1 MLLNPT
7 NLCNQNSTKNFLQRV
22 FIAESL
28 IYACYLLLLN
38 AICFNPINL
47 IIYLW
52 TWYLKLASRFSVK
65 WVEEYEKLDFPTY
78 FNREG
83 EEKNTG
89 TIPLVSLLPMVKMR
103 IKEWTQF
110 FFQEPLSFME
120 TTSQKSARMSNYHWV
135 RNSAAAG
142 NWKELPLQILF
153 AILLMGLSPASW
165 QCVTLLLIYHRSI
178 NRRLYPWKTGICPGL
193 SSQSEGRV
201 TSESQI
207 IILSG
212 KYVRVV
218 FASLEAE
225 KE

>member
-28 IYACYLLLLN
+28 IYACSLLLLN

-110 FFQEPLSFME
+110 FFRNRCHSWRQCPRNQQGCQ
-120 TTSQKSARMSNYHWV
+120 TTTEWGTQQQLGTGKSCLCKSCMLYYWWVYHLPV
-135 RNSAAAG
+135 G
-142 NWKELPLQILF
+142 NL
-153 AILLMGLSPASW
+153 
-165 QCVTLLLIYHRSI
+165 
-178 NRRLYPWKTGICPGL
+178 
-193 SSQSEGRV
+193 
-201 TSESQI
+201 
-207 IILSG
+207 
-212 KYVRVV
+212 
-218 FASLEAE
+218 
-225 KE
+225 